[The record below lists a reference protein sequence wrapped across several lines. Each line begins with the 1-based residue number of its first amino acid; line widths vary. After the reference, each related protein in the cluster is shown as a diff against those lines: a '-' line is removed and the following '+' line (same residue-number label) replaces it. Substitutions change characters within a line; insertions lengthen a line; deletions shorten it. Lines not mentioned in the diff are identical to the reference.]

1 MNRTVNLVARSLG
14 FTWVGVL
21 AFGIYP
27 PDGRAALVF
36 QAVAYAVAGLAL
48 VGWALLD
55 YAPRAAVYRTRG
67 LPLALGVVAV
77 TMGAAAASGLDGGM
91 AMVIFA
97 LVAAMTAGGEL
108 DAGTALA
115 VTAAGVLAT
124 EVGGLAFGAS
134 YGTLIGFPVVI
145 ASGLL
150 VGRNR
155 GAYRIAAE
163 QSAALLAQR
172 ERLEAER
179 RRADLLD
186 ERARLA
192 REIHDVLA
200 HSLGALGIQI
210 QAARS
215 VLTDYGDVDRAV
227 EMLTAAQRMAA
238 EGLTETRRAVHALRA
253 DTLPLADELA
263 KATSSY
269 AERYHVAVSLD
280 TEGDPR
286 PVPADATVALL
297 RVAQEALVNAA
308 KHGAGKPV
316 TVRLDY
322 AADGVSLTVRNELD
336 DVASGAPGGV
346 RVSTLNAG
354 YGLTGMRER
363 LRMLNGT
370 LEAGR
375 EGTCWVVTAQ
385 VPLST
390 SS

>member
-1 MNRTVNLVARSLG
+1 SGGTFLIIFGLVA
-14 FTWVGVL
+14 TL
-21 AFGIYP
+21 AAGS
-27 PDGRAALVF
+27 DA
-36 QAVAYAVAGLAL
+36 AVA
-48 VGWALLD
+48 
-55 YAPRAAVYRTRG
+55 
-67 LPLALGVVAV
+67 
-77 TMGAAAASGLDGGM
+77 AS
-91 AMVIFA
+91 
-97 LVAAMTAGGEL
+97 
-108 DAGTALA
+108 LA

-124 EVGGLAFGAS
+124 EVSALAFGGNLTNMVA
-134 YGTLIGFPVVI
+134 LPALLV
-145 ASGLL
+145 SGLL
-150 VGRNR
+150 IGRNR
-155 GAYRIAAE
+155 GTYRIQAE
-163 QSAALLAQR
+163 QAAALLAQR
-172 ERLEAER
+172 EQLQAEH

-186 ERARLA
+186 ERTRIA

-322 AADGVSLTVRNELD
+322 EADEVRLTVRNE
-336 DVASGAPGGV
+336 
-346 RVSTLNAG
+346 
-354 YGLTGMRER
+354 
-363 LRMLNGT
+363 
-370 LEAGR
+370 
-375 EGTCWVVTAQ
+375 
-385 VPLST
+385 
-390 SS
+390 